1 MIISR
6 RGLLGLGG
14 GAFAAAIGFSA
25 KQSAVAAPAIIG
37 QKELPARTLSF
48 ECYYTG
54 ERVKKTT
61 YWADG
66 EYVDGA
72 LTEINHAL
80 RDWRADEVLPIDV
93 NLLDLLHQLGRNLD
107 TDCHFELVSGYRSPK
122 TNAMLHR
129 RDPGVAVNSLHM
141 KGQAVDISLPGRALG
156 KVKEM
161 ALAMGLGGVGYY
173 PESNFVHVDTGRV
186 RRWVG

>member
-1 MIISR
+1 MSISR

-14 GAFAAAIGFSA
+14 GALAATIGFST
-25 KQSAVAAPAIIG
+25 KQFAVAAPAIVG

-48 ECYYTG
+48 DGYYTG
-54 ERVKKTT
+54 EHVKKVT
-61 YWADG
+61 YWIDG
-66 EYVDGA
+66 EYVDDA
-72 LTEINHAL
+72 LKEINHAL
-80 RDWRADEVLPIDV
+80 RDWRQDEVHPIDV
-93 NLLDLLHQLGRNLD
+93 NLLDLLYQLGRNLD

-129 RDPGVAVNSLHM
+129 MDPGVAVHSLHM
-141 KGQAVDISLPGRALG
+141 NGQAVDISLPGRPLH
-156 KVKEM
+156 KVKDM
-161 ALAMGLGGVGYY
+161 ALAMELGGVGYY

>member
-1 MIISR
+1 
-6 RGLLGLGG
+6 L
-14 GAFAAAIGFSA
+14 AATIGFSA
-25 KQSAVAAPAIIG
+25 NQSAVAAPAIVG
-37 QKELPARTLSF
+37 QKELSARTLSF
-48 ECYYTG
+48 DGYYTG
-54 ERVKKTT
+54 EYVKKVT

-66 EYVDGA
+66 EYIHGA
-72 LTEINHAL
+72 LKEINHAL
-80 RDWRADEVLPIDV
+80 RDWREDEVHPIDV
-93 NLLDLLHQLGRNLD
+93 NLLDLLYHLGRNLD

-141 KGQAVDISLPGRALG
+141 KGQAVDISLPGRPLH

-161 ALAMGLGGVGYY
+161 ALAMELGGVGYY